1 MKYRKNRII
10 LATFVLLLLLTMIMQ
25 SASAQGSL
33 PFDDIS
39 RSYAKQEIID
49 LYQKKIITGT
59 SDRTF
64 SPAQSISRAEF
75 VTVLDRLLGLEPVA
89 SPVSPFTDVAKKA
102 WYYGWIQAAVQ
113 LGLADGVS
121 ASAFAPAKPVTR
133 QEAAVLLS
141 RVLKKA
147 DYASSTI
154 LNFADGSLIA
164 EWALPSVMTVREL
177 GLMKGD
183 DSGYFRPADAISR
196 QETAVMI
203 HRVLQ
208 NMKWAAELAAKPK
221 ESIKL
226 GWQYAQ
232 TTQQYEQNI
241 LSSNVNTL
249 SPRWYF
255 VGAAGEVANDTD
267 STLVAWAK
275 KHNKKVWP
283 MVGNR
288 SDQAATHQMLS
299 SSGARN
305 TAITKLAAFVQKYDL
320 DGLNI
325 DFENVAPQD
334 RTSLTAFIIE
344 LSKKLH
350 NMNATLSIDVS
361 PDRGTDW
368 TDAFDYAS
376 LGEHAD
382 YVVLMGYD
390 EHWGGSSVAGSNA
403 SLDYDKAAIDKLL
416 RLVPNEKVILALPF
430 YNRDWDLRKD
440 GSVESSAFISFSQQN
455 ALIANYSIR
464 PIWNAKEGQY
474 TATYVKNGVTHKMWV
489 EDGRSLTAKYK
500 LAVDARLAGLAYWYI
515 GGESADIWSSMRNA
529 DRFLG
534 YSFA

>member
-1 MKYRKNRII
+1 MNYKRTRVV
-10 LATFVLLLLLTMIMQ
+10 LAAFVLLFVITNVQ
-25 SASAQGSL
+25 SAEAQSTL

-39 RSYAKQEIID
+39 KSYARQEIID
-49 LYQKKIITGT
+49 LYNKKIITGT
-59 SDRTF
+59 SARSF
-64 SPAQSISRAEF
+64 SPTQSISRAEF

-89 SPVSPFTDVAKKA
+89 TPVSPFADMPKKA

-121 ASAFAPAKPVTR
+121 ATAFAPAKPVTR

-141 RVLKKA
+141 RALKQPGSAAGA
-147 DYASSTI
+147 DRSFEDNSQIADWASS
-154 LNFADGSLIA
+154 
-164 EWALPSVMTVREL
+164 SVMTVHEL

-183 DSGYFRPADAISR
+183 DNGRFRPADPITR
-196 QETAVMI
+196 QETAIMI

-241 LSSNVNTL
+241 LKSNVNTL

-255 VGAAGEVANDTD
+255 ADASGDVSDNTD
-267 STLVAWAK
+267 KALVDWAK
-275 KHNKKVWP
+275 KNNKKVWA

-299 SSGARN
+299 NNASRN
-305 TAITKLAAFVQKYDL
+305 TAVTKLTAFVQKYDL

-334 RTSLTAFIIE
+334 RAALTAFVTD

-350 NMNATLSIDVS
+350 SLKATLSMDVS

-368 TDAFDYAS
+368 TDAFDFAA
-376 LGEHAD
+376 LGEQAD
-382 YVVLMGYD
+382 YIVLMGYD
-390 EHWGGSSVAGSNA
+390 EHWGGTSEAGPNA
-403 SLDYDKAAIDKLL
+403 SLDFDKASIDKLL

-430 YNRDWDLRKD
+430 YNRDWDLKKD
-440 GSVESSAFISFSQQN
+440 GSVESSEFISFSQQN
-455 ALIANYSIR
+455 ALIEKYAIR
-464 PIWNAKEGQY
+464 PTWNAKEGLY
-474 TATYVKNGVTHKMWV
+474 TASYVKNGVNHKMWV
-489 EDGRSLTAKYK
+489 EDGRSLSAKYK
-500 LAVDARLAGLAYWYI
+500 LAVDNQLAGLAYWYI

-534 YSFA
+534 YSFKK